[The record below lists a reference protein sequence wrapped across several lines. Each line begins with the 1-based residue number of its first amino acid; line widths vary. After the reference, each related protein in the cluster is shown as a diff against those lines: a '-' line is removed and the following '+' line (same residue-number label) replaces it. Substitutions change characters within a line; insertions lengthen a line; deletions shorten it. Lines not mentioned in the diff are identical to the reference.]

1 METVVV
7 VSACRTPAGRLLGQ
21 LSPLSAPQLAAR
33 VIAEAVRRAGIKPS
47 LVDEVIL
54 GHVVAAGCGQNPARQ
69 ATLAAGLP
77 LKTPAFTVDKV
88 CASGMKAV
96 ALGAQAIR
104 LGEAEIVV
112 AGGMESMSNAPYLL
126 PEMRRGRRYGNG
138 DAIDS
143 MVNDGLWDPYHQA
156 HMGSLCELT
165 VKKYAISREDQD
177 RFALESHRR
186 AAAATDA
193 GLFREE
199 MVPVAVYH
207 EGKETVVVDDETI
220 RRETTIA
227 QLASLRPAF
236 AGTGTITAGNAPG
249 LNDGA
254 AALLLMAGGTARRL
268 KLNPLA
274 EIIAVT
280 SAHLAP
286 RWYPLAPC
294 KAVRRLLRVTGLTL
308 DDFDLI
314 EENEAFAAQS
324 LAVQRELGIDPKK
337 LNVHGGAIALGHPIG
352 ASGARILVTLIHA
365 LRQKGG
371 TLGLATLCLGGGGAM
386 AMAVKAYPAA

>member
-7 VSACRTPAGRLLGQ
+7 VTACRTPAGRLLGQ

-77 LKTPAFTVDKV
+77 PKTPAFTVDKV

-104 LGEAEIVV
+104 LGEAEVVV
-112 AGGMESMSNAPYLL
+112 AGGMESMSNAPHLL
-126 PEMRRGRRYGNG
+126 PEMRHGRRYGNG
-138 DAIDS
+138 TTVDA
-143 MVNDGLWDPYHQA
+143 MLNDGLWDPYHQA

-165 VKKYAISREDQD
+165 VKKYVISREDQD
-177 RFALESHRR
+177 RFAQESHRR
-186 AAAATDA
+186 AAAANDA
-193 GLFREE
+193 GHFREE
-199 MVPVAVYH
+199 IVPVAVFH
-207 EGKETVVVDDETI
+207 GGKETIVTADETI

-227 QLASLRPAF
+227 QLSSLRPAF
-236 AGTGTITAGNAPG
+236 DETGTITAGNAPG

-254 AALLLMAGGTARRL
+254 AALLLMSGTTARRL
-268 KLNPLA
+268 KLEPLA
-274 EIIAVT
+274 EIIATT

-294 KAVRRLLRVTGLTL
+294 KAVRSLLRSTGLTL
-308 DDFDLI
+308 ADFDLI

-324 LAVQRELGIDPKK
+324 LAVQQELGIDPER

-352 ASGARILVTLIHA
+352 ASGARILVTLIHT
-365 LRQKGG
+365 LRQRKGKM
-371 TLGLATLCLGGGGAM
+371 GLATLCLGGGGAM
-386 AMAVKAYPAA
+386 AMAVKVYSTA